1 MQDHLDAELLRTLV
15 AIADTGSFAEAARS
29 VHRTQSAVS
38 MQMKRLEG
46 VVGRPLFE
54 KRGRRTLPNAGG
66 RDLLHRARQILA
78 LQDEALAAFREPGL
92 HGEVRMGACD
102 DYVLSFVPPILARYA
117 DAHPRVHVRLDAR
130 SSTALVASAA
140 AGEIDIALVNVVDEA
155 VRHEKLT
162 TEPLVWVGSAS
173 HEAHAKD
180 PLPLAI
186 ENECVW
192 GRWAHDA
199 LDRIGRP
206 YRSAYSAFNNSGLVA
221 IVEAGLAVS
230 VMSAGSVPAS
240 LRVLGEADGFPTL
253 PITSMGMV
261 VRGGP
266 LSAAADAMVELL
278 REELGRDAVA
288 A

>member
-1 MQDHLDAELLRTLV
+1 MRNDLDTELLRTLV
-15 AIADTGSFAEAARS
+15 AIADTGSFAEAAGS

-38 MQMKRLEG
+38 MQMKRLEA
-46 VVGRPLFE
+46 VVGQPLFE

-66 RDLLHRARQILA
+66 RDLVRHARQILA
-78 LQDEALAAFREPGL
+78 LQDEALAAFRDPGL

-117 DAHPRVHVRLDAR
+117 ERHPRVHVRLDAR
-130 SSTALVASAA
+130 SSTALVAAAA

-162 TEPLVWVGSAS
+162 SEPLVWVASPAHSS
-173 HEAHAKD
+173 HELD
-180 PLPLAI
+180 PLPLAV
-186 ENECVW
+186 ENDCVW

-206 YRSAYSAFNNSGLVA
+206 YRSAYSAFNNSGLAA

-230 VMSAGSVPAS
+230 VMSASSVPAS
-240 LRVLGEADGFPTL
+240 LRVLGEADGFPAL

-266 LSAAADAMVELL
+266 LSAAADAMVGLL